1 MPLKKQKSFKQMH
14 YLNNVDIPL
23 SKSGAKVLKA
33 PNDAQHEGTHH
44 HHPPPIA
51 RSILKNAASAANHQ
65 APATNKYKQPELH
78 STLGVSKQIETVRRT
93 HTAPITNIGQL
104 TPRTKKFVKA
114 QITKKLN
121 HQYDERTF
129 KALTPVNVN
138 DSVLLQ
144 EPRAAL
150 KNRCKFQD
158 KKELTREPVLSDYLK
173 PIPRF
178 SHDFTPY
185 IPTLPLPRAA
195 AGDGW
200 NNFDNIMRVFAL
212 TDTEH

>member
-1 MPLKKQKSFKQMH
+1 MPLKKHKSFKQKH
-14 YLNNVDIPL
+14 YLNNVDVPL

-33 PNDAQHEGTHH
+33 PNDAQNEAKHH
-44 HHPPPIA
+44 QQPPPIV
-51 RSILKNAASAANHQ
+51 RSILKNAGSATTQ
-65 APATNKYKQPELH
+65 APTTNKYKQPELH

-144 EPRAAL
+144 NPPGAL

-158 KKELTREPVLSDYLK
+158 KKEMTREPVLSDYLK

-178 SHDFTPY
+178 SHDFQPY

-200 NNFDNIMRVFAL
+200 NNFDNIMHVFAL
-212 TDTEH
+212 TDPEH